1 MNLFIS
7 SNFYYASI
15 YYIFCFQSNFCE
27 FIGLLIEQCQHSIVY
42 DDYMMD
48 KLIAW
53 LIRLS
58 DSQVRAF
65 RHTSTLA
72 GKT

>member
-15 YYIFCFQSNFCE
+15 YYIFCFQSGFCE
-27 FIGLLIEQCQHSIVY
+27 FMELLIEQCQHSIVY
-42 DDYMMD
+42 DYYMMD

-53 LIRLS
+53 LINLS
-58 DSQVRAF
+58 DSHVRAF